1 MQEFFEAVRGIA
13 LILILL
19 GFGYLLATFGWV
31 KKEDSA
37 FLTRF
42 VVTVALPPY
51 MVVHLTTSFTRDT
64 LLELGK
70 GLPVPVASMLLAYA
84 LGLTLAHIL
93 RIPQTK
99 RGIFVVAFAL
109 SNTIFVGLP
118 VCQVLFG
125 EEATP
130 FVLLYYMVN
139 TTLFWTLGASSIA
152 LSGNPENSPSLSR
165 VALRCILNPPFL
177 AFFVGVT
184 FVLLEYRLPGLVFEA
199 ARMVGNL
206 TTPLSLLCVGTTV
219 NVQQIR
225 LSRDLILVLL
235 GRFFLSP
242 LLVLLVAQLFPLSPL
257 MRNVFFVMSA
267 MPVMMQSSL
276 LARLYHADYEY
287 ATSLIA
293 ATTVLSALFI
303 PLLKVWVVHL
313 QP

>member
-19 GFGYLLATFGWV
+19 GFGYFLAALGWV
-31 KKEDSA
+31 KKEDSE

-42 VVTVALPPY
+42 VVTIALPPY

-64 LLELGK
+64 LLGLGK
-70 GLPVPVASMLLAYA
+70 GLLVPAVSMLLAYL
-84 LGLTLAHIL
+84 LGLILAYVL

-118 VCQVLFG
+118 VCQALFG

-139 TTLFWTLGASSIA
+139 TTFFWTLGALGIA
-152 LSGNPENSPSLSR
+152 LSGNSKNGPSFPR

-177 AFFVGVT
+177 AFFLGIT
-184 FVLLEYRLPGLVFEA
+184 LVLLQYSLPKLIFEA
-199 ARMVGNL
+199 AKMVGNL

-219 NVQQIR
+219 NVRQVR
-225 LSRDLILVLL
+225 CSKDLVFVLL

-242 LLVLLVAQLFPLSPL
+242 LLVLLVARFFPLSGL

-276 LARLYHADYEY
+276 LARLYQADYEY
-287 ATSLIA
+287 ATGLIA
-293 ATTVLSALFI
+293 TTTVLSALFI
-303 PLLKVWVVHL
+303 PLLKIWVVHL
-313 QP
+313 

>member
-1 MQEFFEAVRGIA
+1 MQEFFGAVRGIA

-19 GFGYLLATFGWV
+19 GFGYFLATLGWV
-31 KKEDSA
+31 KREDSE

-42 VVTVALPPY
+42 VVTITLPPY

-64 LLELGK
+64 LLDLGR
-70 GLPVPVASMLLAYA
+70 GLPVPVVSMLLAYF
-84 LGLTLAHIL
+84 LGFILARAL

-118 VCQVLFG
+118 VCQALFG

-139 TTLFWTLGASSIA
+139 TTLFWTLGALGIA
-152 LSGNPENSPSLSR
+152 LSGNPGNSPSFSR

-177 AFFVGVT
+177 AFFAGIIL
-184 FVLLEYRLPGLVFEA
+184 VLLEYRLPGLVFEA
-199 ARMVGNL
+199 AKMVGNL

-225 LSRDLILVLL
+225 LDRDLIFVLL
-235 GRFFLSP
+235 GRFLLSP
-242 LLVLLVAQLFPLSPL
+242 LLVLLVAQFFPLSGL
-257 MRNVFFVMSA
+257 MRNVFFIMSA

-287 ATSLIA
+287 ATGLIA
-293 ATTVLSALFI
+293 ATTALSALFI

-313 QP
+313 RP